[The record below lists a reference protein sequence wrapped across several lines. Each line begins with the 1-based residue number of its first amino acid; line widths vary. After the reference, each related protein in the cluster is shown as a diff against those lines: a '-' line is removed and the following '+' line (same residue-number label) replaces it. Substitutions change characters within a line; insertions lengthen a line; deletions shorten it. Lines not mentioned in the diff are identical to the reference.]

1 MRIKA
6 LIRENHKKMKIA
18 ADYLLSL
25 INDVLQMS
33 KIEEGHIVLTHEYIY
48 LKDLVYEI
56 ESIITHRAADEDIQ
70 WIYEKNKEDIPYPYV
85 YGSSLHLRQI
95 FLNIYGN
102 CIKYNRP
109 GGKITTVMEAVDV
122 HDGSVHTDG
131 RFLIQV

>member
-1 MRIKA
+1 
-6 LIRENHKKMKIA
+6 MKIA

-33 KIEEGHIVLTHEYIY
+33 KIEEGHIVLTHEYIC

-85 YGSSLHLRQI
+85 YGAHCI
-95 FLNIYGN
+95 F
-102 CIKYNRP
+102 
-109 GGKITTVMEAVDV
+109 A
-122 HDGSVHTDG
+122 
-131 RFLIQV
+131 RFF